1 MSKSEAQLFADCR
14 WERGEGGVLRGR
26 VDESWLQ
33 GRATFGGWLAAH
45 ALRAMRGSLP
55 TDAALSLQGFQGTF
69 LAPLGPGEVELRTAS
84 LRSGRNV
91 TFVESRVFGGGELR
105 ASFIGA
111 FGRERTSSVAVAPR
125 EMPSAPGPESLA
137 RFPRVPG
144 LTPPFA
150 DYFDFRWTSGAQPFS
165 GVGPAGIAGWVR
177 PTSPTRPDEG
187 LVLALLDSWPPPIL
201 SLMPGPSPASTMQW
215 QLEVYAKVD
224 EVAPDAWWFYE
235 SRAAVACNGLSSSEA
250 WLWTAEGRL
259 VAYERQA
266 IADFA

>member
-1 MSKSEAQLFADCR
+1 MSENGVQLFAESL
-14 WERGEGGVLRGR
+14 WERGEGGVQRGR

-45 ALRAMRGSLP
+45 ALRAMRASLP
-55 TDAALSLQGFQGTF
+55 AGAPLSLQGFQGTF
-69 LAPLGPGEVELRTAS
+69 LAPVAPGDVELRTAS

-91 TFVESRVFGGGELR
+91 TFVESRVSGGDELC
-105 ASFIGA
+105 ATFIGA
-111 FGRERTSSVAVAPR
+111 FGRERSSSVSVAAR
-125 EMPSAPGPESLA
+125 EMPSAPAPETLA

-144 LTPPFA
+144 LTPAFA
-150 DYFDFRWTSGAQPFS
+150 DNFDFRWTSGAQPFS
-165 GVGPAGIAGWVR
+165 GEGPAGIAGWVR
-177 PTSPTRPDEG
+177 PSSPTRPDEG

-215 QLEVYAKVD
+215 QLEVYADVD
-224 EVAPDAWWFYE
+224 DVAADAWWFYE
-235 SRAAVACNGLSSSEA
+235 SRAAVARNGLSSSEA